1 MTAGSRVST
10 HVPYRRLVELAGL
23 PFLLVG
29 FLARLPASMGQMG
42 TLLLVSQTAGS
53 YAVGGAAAGVLGVAT
68 ALGSPVFGALTDRH
82 GQRPVLLA
90 QGLAS
95 ALGFLGVVI
104 GATSGRVLPTLVA
117 AAVAGFF
124 VPQVGVMA
132 RVRWRAVVHDAARG
146 RSRAGTPSRDGAGES
161 PEDRLATAYAYESVV
176 DELGFV
182 LGPALVGLTAA
193 LADPAPAVLSVC
205 VLLLVFGTAF
215 AVHPTVTRVHRGEAG
230 RRGAR
235 RPVAGLVVVAAAM
248 FGLGCLFGSLQ
259 TTTTAFAGERGDAG
273 IGGLLYALSG
283 VGSALAGFAVPR
295 LPARWG
301 LLSRL
306 RVVALLMLPLVLP
319 LVLAPSLLGYGI
331 GLLVLGTGMAP
342 YMITCYTLVE
352 RVVRPEQ
359 LGAATSLLPAA
370 VNIGY
375 AIAASLAGTA
385 SDAAGSGGAV
395 LAVIG
400 ALLLMNLVAWG
411 GGRWLRAGL
420 QERVAG

>member
-1 MTAGSRVST
+1 MAT

-68 ALGSPVFGALTDRH
+68 AVGSPVFGALTDRH

-95 ALGFLGVVI
+95 ALGFLGVVV
-104 GATSGRVLPTLVA
+104 GATAGLVLPTLVA

-146 RSRAGTPSRDGAGES
+146 RFRPGTAGPRDGAEES
-161 PEDRLATAYAYESVV
+161 PEDRLSTAYAYESVV

-215 AVHPTVTRVHRGEAG
+215 AVHPTVARVHRGETG

-295 LPARWG
+295 LPSRWG

-306 RVVALLMLPLVLP
+306 RVVALVMLPLVLP

-400 ALLLMNLVAWG
+400 AVLLMNLVAWG

-420 QERVAG
+420 QERAAG